1 VTTARER
8 AIDETIAR
16 AQIRECLARYCH
28 GIDRCDVTVLKS
40 AYWPDAYEE
49 HGTFDGPAWD
59 FADHMTATMHL
70 RTERSMQMIGNV
82 MVEFDNDLSRARVET
97 YVFAFLR
104 PVGESIDR
112 MIAGRYLDR
121 FERRGEEW
129 RILRR
134 LYVLDWHRDQPS
146 AADAEQEGLYAML
159 RVHGA
164 RHPADPW
171 DAQRPDHRPRL
182 PMIEVKHG

>member
-1 VTTARER
+1 MTGARDR
-8 AIDETIAR
+8 AIDEAVAR
-16 AQIRECLARYCH
+16 SQIRQCLARYCH
-28 GIDRCDVTVLKS
+28 GIDRCDVAMLKS

-49 HGTFDGPAWD
+49 HGTFDGPSWD
-59 FADHMTATMHL
+59 FADQITTSMRDQA
-70 RTERSMQMIGNV
+70 ERSMQMIGNV
-82 MVEFDNDLSRARVET
+82 MIELDDDGTRARVET
-97 YVFAFLR
+97 YVFAFIR
-104 PVGESIDR
+104 PAGEGIDR
-112 MIAGRYLDR
+112 MIGGRYLDR

-146 AADAEQEGLYAML
+146 AADGEEEGLYAML

-171 DAQRPDHRPRL
+171 DAQRPAHLGAPQAMER
-182 PMIEVKHG
+182 MHG